1 MKKSG
6 FVLGVTGPS
15 GSGKSV
21 FCSFFAKHN
30 CLLLDCDEIYHRLID
45 GDTPCSRELSLPE
58 NFGPGILDERGGV
71 DRKKLGAVVF
81 SPGAEEKL
89 ALLNRISHRYVKKSV
104 YGRIRRMRGYDGAV
118 IDAPLLFQA
127 GVEKQCDL
135 TVAVIAP
142 KEIRTS
148 RLLAR
153 DGIDRASI
161 ERRLDS
167 APDDSYYVSR
177 ADVTVVNDGSPE
189 TLEKAAAGILE
200 KLRSIDERIG
210 K

>member
-1 MKKSG
+1 
-6 FVLGVTGPS
+6 
-15 GSGKSV
+15 
-21 FCSFFAKHN
+21 
-30 CLLLDCDEIYHRLID
+30 
-45 GDTPCSRELSLPE
+45 
-58 NFGPGILDERGGV
+58 
-71 DRKKLGAVVF
+71 
-81 SPGAEEKL
+81 
-89 ALLNRISHRYVKKSV
+89 
-104 YGRIRRMRGYDGAV
+104 MRGYDGAV